1 MNRPPGPHI
10 PVPQNAVPQNAGPK
24 STDPQNASPQNAS
37 PQYAD
42 PQTANPLS
50 LRSRRILV
58 TGAASGIGRAT
69 CELLSRLEAR
79 VAALDI
85 DEPGLA
91 ATQQAL
97 AGEGHFGRCFDLE
110 DVDRIPEMMEE
121 MARAAGPFFG
131 VVHAAGLPCV
141 QPIRLLTPALYRK
154 VLLVNTEA
162 ALALARGLQRKSVG
176 EAGGGSI
183 VFIASGMAMVGEPG
197 AAAYSLSK
205 SALHGLARSLAIE
218 LAPRKIRVNCVAP
231 GFVRTSMFDHMAK
244 HWDPEQLA
252 RIERDHPLGLGKP
265 LDVAHGIAFLLADT
279 GKWMTGSV
287 VTMDGGF
294 TAH

>member
-1 MNRPPGPHI
+1 MNHP
-10 PVPQNAVPQNAGPK
+10 
-24 STDPQNASPQNAS
+24 SPS
-37 PQYAD
+37 EI
-42 PQTANPLS
+42 ANPFS

-69 CELLSRLEAR
+69 CELLSRLEAS
-79 VAALDI
+79 VAAVDI
-85 DEPGLA
+85 DESGLA
-91 ATQQAL
+91 ATQRAL
-97 AGEGHFGRCFDLE
+97 PGEGHSRCCFDLQ

-121 MARAAGPFFG
+121 MARAAGRFFG
-131 VVHAAGLPCV
+131 VVHAAGLSCV
-141 QPIRLLTPALYRK
+141 QPIRLLTPAIYRK

-176 EAGGGSI
+176 DAGGGSI
-183 VFIASGMAMVGEPG
+183 VFISSVMASVGEPG

-231 GFVRTSMFDHMAK
+231 GFVRTAMLDNLAK
-244 HWDPEQLA
+244 SWDPVQLA
-252 RIERDHPLGLGKP
+252 RIEREHPLGLGMP
-265 LDVAHGIAFLLADT
+265 TDVAHGIAFLLADT

-287 VTMDGGF
+287 LTMDGGF